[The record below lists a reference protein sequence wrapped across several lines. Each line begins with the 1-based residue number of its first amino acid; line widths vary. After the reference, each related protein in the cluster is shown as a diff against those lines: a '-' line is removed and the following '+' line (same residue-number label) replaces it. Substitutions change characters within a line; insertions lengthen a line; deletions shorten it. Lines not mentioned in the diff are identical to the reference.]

1 MLSRAW
7 PPYAKWRGYAF
18 GQLPG
23 CAAVAEDLGR
33 TLDARHWEDRQAALS
48 DALNGLGRLQQ
59 NSGLPIHQPAVE
71 PFWDRPYIHLN
82 RGLVPALLE
91 TVTRPQVRALPV
103 GVGSVEQQTDNV
115 DVLSKPSHR
124 RAVATSVRDQA

>member
-7 PPYAKWRGYAF
+7 PPYAKWRGSAF

-23 CAAVAEDLGR
+23 RRAADNLGR

-59 NSGLPIHQPAVE
+59 DSGLPIPQPAVE

-91 TVTRPQVRALPV
+91 TVTSPQVRALPV

-115 DVLSKPSHR
+115 DILTKPSHR
-124 RAVATSVRDQA
+124 RAVATSVRAQA